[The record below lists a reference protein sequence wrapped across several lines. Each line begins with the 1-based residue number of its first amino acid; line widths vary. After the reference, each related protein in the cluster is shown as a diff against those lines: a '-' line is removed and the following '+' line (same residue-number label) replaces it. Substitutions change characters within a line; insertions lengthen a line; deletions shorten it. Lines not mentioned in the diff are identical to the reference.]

1 MSRSNSKKKHQERN
15 SFGKQRNNNNTNSK
29 VSTLA
34 KRLTSEEESIE
45 YSGAKGYKP
54 APIMT
59 KPGHK
64 AGVRNRAYN

>member
-1 MSRSNSKKKHQERN
+1 MSRRKSKKKHQERN
-15 SFGKQRNNNNTNSK
+15 SFGKQRNNNTNSK

-34 KRLTSEEESIE
+34 KQLTSEEESIE

-64 AGVRNRAYN
+64 AGVRNPAYN